1 MEKMHLFLTHL
12 GLELVPMTSAHLPL
26 VRACDMAAYNCKN
39 DEEIQSSNYAALL
52 SVTKKGENGSVG
64 SLADLY
70 APVQNAVLQGP
81 ATPGDFDVG
90 GPNIA
95 VKGMSFELS
104 EI

>member
-1 MEKMHLFLTHL
+1 M
-12 GLELVPMTSAHLPL
+12 PPSS
-26 VRACDMAAYNCKN
+26 
-39 DEEIQSSNYAALL
+39 QSLR
-52 SVTKKGENGSVG
+52 KGRMGSVG

>member
-1 MEKMHLFLTHL
+1 MTWLHKIAKMMRKYSLLAM
-12 GLELVPMTSAHLPL
+12 PPSS
-26 VRACDMAAYNCKN
+26 
-39 DEEIQSSNYAALL
+39 QSLR
-52 SVTKKGENGSVG
+52 KGRMDSVG

-70 APVQNAVLQGP
+70 APVQNAFLQGP

>member
-1 MEKMHLFLTHL
+1 M
-12 GLELVPMTSAHLPL
+12 
-26 VRACDMAAYNCKN
+26 
-39 DEEIQSSNYAALL
+39 
-52 SVTKKGENGSVG
+52 GSVG

-104 EI
+104 EIWV

>member
-1 MEKMHLFLTHL
+1 M
-12 GLELVPMTSAHLPL
+12 
-26 VRACDMAAYNCKN
+26 D
-39 DEEIQSSNYAALL
+39 
-52 SVTKKGENGSVG
+52 SVG

-95 VKGMSFELS
+95 VKGTSFELS
-104 EI
+104 EIWV